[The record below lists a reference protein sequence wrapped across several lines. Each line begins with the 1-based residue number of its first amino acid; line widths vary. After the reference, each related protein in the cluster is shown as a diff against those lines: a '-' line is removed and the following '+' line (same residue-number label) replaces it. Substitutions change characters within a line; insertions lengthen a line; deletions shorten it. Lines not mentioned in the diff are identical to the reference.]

1 MKKPNNIKI
10 SGKADKMNVKIPNKQ
25 IYTIIPTMY
34 KMHIYLGKSISSRW
48 KNDFNFFIVH
58 LKLQNLLIIRMH
70 RVKHKSKRNKVFSKT
85 LINKPQMQNTNK
97 NLFFFLLGG
106 GHRANNTE
114 RKNGH
119 ILLPKELQN
128 FYAYLII
135 QDYHLYLFFSLIL
148 DEFEILLKF

>member
-97 NLFFFLLGG
+97 NLFFFWGGCGG
-106 GHRANNTE
+106 GDIEPMTQKGKMDIFYYQ
-114 RKNGH
+114 KNCKISMLTSSYKITTYISSFH
-119 ILLPKELQN
+119 
-128 FYAYLII
+128 
-135 QDYHLYLFFSLIL
+135 
-148 DEFEILLKF
+148 

>member
-1 MKKPNNIKI
+1 
-10 SGKADKMNVKIPNKQ
+10 
-25 IYTIIPTMY
+25 
-34 KMHIYLGKSISSRW
+34 
-48 KNDFNFFIVH
+48 
-58 LKLQNLLIIRMH
+58 
-70 RVKHKSKRNKVFSKT
+70 
-85 LINKPQMQNTNK
+85 MQNTNK

-106 GHRANNTE
+106 GHRANDTE